1 MPSAETVA
9 TWAFWLTILA
19 MIVLKCMIMRRIEK
33 IGDAMISHYG
43 DLKERLEEIEKR
55 IDYHR
60 GEQGWTPPEDWVP
73 DGPGYRDILDLEDDG

>member
-1 MPSAETVA
+1 MPNAEAIA

-19 MIVLKCMIMRRIEK
+19 MIVLKWLILKRVTNV
-33 IGDAMISHYG
+33 GDAVIAHYG

-55 IDYHR
+55 IDYHW

-73 DGPGYRDILDLEDDG
+73 DGSGYRDILDLEDDD